1 MVLTRITP
9 DAADF
14 LAIVDLHKHWG
25 EPLDFNER
33 KVWRNRTI
41 NVHAAQACALAF
53 CCFRINRSDFAV
65 ESLAPGAT
73 GLFEY
78 YELSRTSVRERR
90 KNNYSDNTRADR
102 KTFPYR

>member
-41 NVHAAQACALAF
+41 NVHAAQGCALG
-53 CCFRINRSDFAV
+53 FRINRSDFAV